1 MTSRMLQTLSVIA
14 VASTCMLTAGCFES
28 NASAPADQNP
38 QVVIV
43 DLDAIGKAL
52 GLKEEVAAQIRNDEQ
67 MLLARRQ
74 QIIAQMQKQ
83 ISDKRAEFGEELTEE
98 QQQELTQMNA
108 QAQGI
113 VNQIN
118 REIQGLA
125 MRNRQAKIAQVREQ
139 IKPFVER
146 IARRH
151 NAKVVAEK
159 ANLFWSDDEL
169 DISGDVIAELKLEAD
184 RIRDNVKSSLQSQ
197 PASAAPDTAT
207 EAPADTTSP

>member
-1 MTSRMLQTLSVIA
+1 MKSRTLQSLAIVA
-14 VASTCMLTAGCFES
+14 VAGVLFVALGCFES
-28 NASAPADQNP
+28 TASEPAKQDP
-38 QVVIV
+38 LVVVV
-43 DLDAIGKAL
+43 DLDEIGKAL
-52 GLKEEVAAQIRNDEQ
+52 GLQEEVAAQIRNDEQ
-67 MLLARRQ
+67 MLLNRRQ
-74 QIIAQMQKQ
+74 QIIAQMQTQ
-83 ISDKRAEFGEELTEE
+83 IQEKRAEFGEELTEE
-98 QQQELTQMNA
+98 QQRELAQMNA

-125 MRNRQAKIAQVREQ
+125 MRNRQVKVAQVREQ

-151 NAKVVAEK
+151 NAKIVAEK

-184 RIRDNVKSSLQSQ
+184 RIRDDVKKSMQSQ
-197 PASAAPDTAT
+197 PVPAPADTAT
-207 EAPADTTSP
+207 EAPDETTSP